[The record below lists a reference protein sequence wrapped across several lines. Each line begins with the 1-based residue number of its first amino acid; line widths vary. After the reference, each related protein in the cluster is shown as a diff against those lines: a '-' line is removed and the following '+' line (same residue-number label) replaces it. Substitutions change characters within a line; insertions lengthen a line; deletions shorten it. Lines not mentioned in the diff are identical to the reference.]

1 MAVQYTILQCDL
13 NYLISILGKW
23 QQEHAILLIKTLS
36 NRFQNRQA
44 LIWVNK
50 TIIQMMLM
58 SHQDLL

>member
-44 LIWVNK
+44 LNLSEQNYYSNDAKV
-50 TIIQMMLM
+50 T
-58 SHQDLL
+58 S